1 MSSKIKQDKNALQ
14 KKKKDLADKQHVTF
28 GESCL
33 KFSFIGFGIVLYL
46 LSNLYHH

>member
-1 MSSKIKQDKNALQ
+1 MSSKIREDKNALQ
-14 KKKKDLADKQHVTF
+14 KEKNLADKQHVTF

-33 KFSFIGFGIVLYL
+33 KFSFTGSGIVLYS